1 MYRYYYFPI
10 LIERFMGQVVSLN
23 INPLGGVPKYP
34 VNQIVIRTNGVEGDK
49 QNDLKYHGGPTRA
62 VCLFSF
68 ERIEQLRS
76 EGHPIGIGS
85 TGENITTKGI
95 DWSTLEIGMK
105 IGIGDVVLELTNTA
119 PPCKTIIESF
129 NDGRFSR
136 ILEKNHPGWSRWYAS
151 VIKEGI
157 VNSNDL
163 VSLE

>member
-10 LIERFMGQVVSLN
+10 LIERFVGQVVSLN

-76 EGHPIGIGS
+76 EGHPIGICLLYTS
-85 TGENITTKGI
+85 PSPRDRQK
-95 DWSTLEIGMK
+95 
-105 IGIGDVVLELTNTA
+105 
-119 PPCKTIIESF
+119 
-129 NDGRFSR
+129 SR
-136 ILEKNHPGWSRWYAS
+136 MPSSA
-151 VIKEGI
+151 
-157 VNSNDL
+157 
-163 VSLE
+163 